1 MIDLY
6 VNTDT
11 GDNAYDGTSATF
23 TGGTTGPKRSLAGA
37 VALLGT
43 LTDAVTIHCKGATA
57 DTAAV
62 RTDLK
67 TTTAANTLTI
77 QVDAADRHA
86 GAWDETKYHLVVAN
100 NSALNAGANYVT
112 LVGLQVK
119 ATDTTS
125 ILQRVVSVTGVEA
138 GGSEIVIDG
147 CLVTGDFTANTAT
160 SSCVGIYVSD
170 SDATVTIR
178 NTKVFGIVNNTS
190 YGQGI
195 QISSGTVAMENVTV
209 TGCANRGV
217 YVMGGTVT
225 ATNVYA
231 GGNGTD
237 FSGGLTFTTCACED
251 NIGAA
256 GLTPEIAY
264 DTTVAAGHAGFGS
277 LDPTNPA
284 FLKPVVGS
292 VLIDAGTDVV
302 ATNDHDITGDTFAT
316 RNDIGAHEY
325 DAGTATAPTVTTQ
338 AVSGIGA
345 TGGTLNGTITDTGGE
360 NCDQRGFVIDLGTQA
375 DPGNVAPAASGYALA
390 VWSSGSF
397 GVGAFTVNQGGLAS
411 STTHYVRA
419 FAHNSAGYSY
429 GAEVT
434 FDTLAA
440 SGGAPR
446 MLMMGVG

>member
-1 MIDLY
+1 MINLY

-11 GDNAYDGTSATF
+11 GDNGYDGTGATF
-23 TGGTTGPKRSLAGA
+23 TGGTTGPKRTLYGA
-37 VALLGT
+37 VDTLGV
-43 LTDAVTIHCKGATA
+43 LADAVTIHCAGSAA
-57 DTAAV
+57 DPSAV
-62 RTDLK
+62 NLSGL
-67 TTTAANTLTI
+67 TTTAANALTI
-77 QVDAADRHA
+77 TVTAGSRHA
-86 GAWDETKYHLVVAN
+86 GAWDDTKYRLLN
-100 NSALNAGANYVT
+100 TLNAGANYTT

-119 ATDTTS
+119 HTNAGSTVMRAVQITN
-125 ILQRVVSVTGVEA
+125 VEA
-138 GGSEIVIDG
+138 GGSDIVLDG
-147 CLVTGDFTANTAT
+147 CLVTADYAANTAT
-160 SSCVGIYVSD
+160 SSCGGIYVAD
-170 SDATVTIR
+170 SDATVAIR

-195 QISSGTVAMENVTV
+195 QITSGTVALQNVTA
-209 TGCANRGV
+209 TGCASRGV
-217 YVMGGTVT
+217 NVTGGTVT

-231 GGNGTD
+231 GGNNGND
-237 FSGGLTFTTCACED
+237 FYGGIAYTTCACED
-251 NIGAA
+251 NIGES

-360 NCDQRGFVIDLGTQA
+360 NCDQRGFVLDLGTQA

>member
-23 TGGTTGPKRSLAGA
+23 TGGTTGPKARLSQAA
-37 VALLGT
+37 ALLGV
-43 LTDAVTIHCKGATA
+43 LADAVTIHCAGSAA
-57 DTAAV
+57 DIGPVNLSA
-62 RTDLK
+62 L
-67 TTTAANTLTI
+67 TTTGANRLTV
-77 QVDAADRHA
+77 QADSPHV
-86 GAWDETKYHLVVAN
+86 GAWDETKYRLVVAD

-112 LVGLQVK
+112 LLGLQVK
-119 ATDTTS
+119 ATDAGAT
-125 ILQRVVSVTGVEA
+125 IERVLTITGVEA
-138 GGSEIVIDG
+138 GGSDIVIDG
-147 CLVTGDFTANTAT
+147 CLVTADFTANTAT
-160 SSCVGIYVSD
+160 SSCVGIYVAD

-195 QISSGTVAMENVTV
+195 QISGGTVAMENVTA
-209 TGCANRGV
+209 TGCASRGV
-217 YVMGGTVT
+217 YVSGGTVT

-237 FSGGLTFTTCACED
+237 FSGGITYTTCACED
-251 NIGAA
+251 NIGES
-256 GLTPEIAY
+256 GLTPLIAY

-277 LDPTNPA
+277 LDPTNPS

-360 NCDQRGFVIDLGTQA
+360 NCDQRGFVLDLGTQA

-390 VWSSGSF
+390 VWIAGSF
-397 GVGAFTVNQGGLAS
+397 GAAAFTVNQGGLAS
-411 STTHYVRA
+411 STTFYVRA

-434 FDTLAA
+434 FDTMAA